1 MKIYLIVQGISKKN
15 IDYIITKMKKIL
27 FDFINNED
35 LEEHL
40 DNIKFYKT
48 QLSNKHYQEILNYI
62 KNNKLWIWIKN
73 IY

>member
-1 MKIYLIVQGISKKN
+1 
-15 IDYIITKMKKIL
+15 MKKIL